1 MKSKLPET
9 PLDALN
15 ISGAL
20 RAAVKTIHTWADV
33 SGCWKYPS
41 KKAAGDFEDMSLIDK
56 IYWGYKSKNPITRA
70 EKGSG
75 LETFFKDNSAALT
88 LPGGFEKKQTVTF
101 GAAGDLI
108 KVPGLENS
116 QDKLYDD
123 VADLLFNNDI
133 SYANLESQLTNQD
146 LGAYTFS
153 AKETPPLCC
162 TTEQYNALRTH
173 RGKQLTVMHTACNHT
188 LDMGLEGLET
198 TLARLEEDNIMYL
211 GAHRAPGEQLKGQ
224 IIEKNGVKIGF
235 VAATYGLNGKTIP
248 EGKEY
253 MVNVVPF
260 HRKDPDGN
268 KTDISLLN
276 RQIFDCKEQKCDIII
291 ASLHWGYEYEF
302 FPRQAQVEMAHE
314 IIEMG
319 VDVIVS
325 HHAHV
330 IQPLEYYRPQRD
342 PGKTAIIA
350 YSLGNLTSS
359 FSAPH
364 IVLSA
369 ILNLTFVK
377 GTVNGKEKTF
387 IRDAKLT
394 PVVQTET
401 LAGDLPAIRIE
412 KLETLS
418 AKKNKPG
425 AEKDYISDIE
435 RYAAL
440 VSVKKA

>member
-41 KKAAGDFEDMSLIDK
+41 KKAAGDFEDMSLMDK
-56 IYWGYKSKNPITRA
+56 IYWGYKSKKPITRA

-75 LETFFKDNSAALT
+75 LESFFKSNTAPIT
-88 LPGGFEKKQTVTF
+88 LPEGFETKHTVTF

-108 KVPGLENS
+108 KVDGLENS
-116 QDKLYDD
+116 RDQLYEG
-123 VADLLFNNDI
+123 VTDLLFNNDI

-153 AKETPPLCC
+153 EKETPPLCC
-162 TTEQYNALRTH
+162 TKEQYDALKSH
-173 RGKQLTVMHTACNHT
+173 KGKQYSALHMACNHT

-198 TLARLEEDNIMYL
+198 TLAQLREDNIMEL
-211 GAHRAPGEQLKGQ
+211 GVNRDPGEQKKGR
-224 IIEKNGVKIGF
+224 IIEKNGLKIGF
-235 VAATYGLNGKTIP
+235 VSATYGLNGKTIP
-248 EGKEY
+248 QGKEY

-260 HRKDPDGN
+260 HHKDPSGN
-268 KTDISLLN
+268 KADISLLN

-302 FPRQAQVEMAHE
+302 FPRRAQVDMAHE

-319 VDVIVS
+319 VDAIVS

-330 IQPLEYYRPQRD
+330 LQPMEFYRPQRD
-342 PGKTAIIA
+342 PEKTAVIA

-364 IVLSA
+364 IVLNA

-377 GTVNGKEKTF
+377 GTVNGEEKAF
-387 IRDAKLT
+387 IQGAQLT
-394 PVVQTET
+394 PVVQVES
-401 LAGDLPAIRIE
+401 LDGDLPVLRIE

-418 AKKNKPG
+418 AKKSEPG
-425 AEKDYISDIE
+425 AEKDYISAIE

-440 VSVKKA
+440 VSGR

>member
-1 MKSKLPET
+1 MKSKLPAT
-9 PLDALN
+9 PMDALN
-15 ISGAL
+15 ISGTL
-20 RAAVKTIHTWADV
+20 RAAIKTIHTWANV
-33 SGCWKYPS
+33 SDCWKYPS
-41 KKAAGDFEDMSLIDK
+41 KKAAGDFEDMSLMDK
-56 IYWGYKSKNPITRA
+56 IYWGYKSKKPITRA

-75 LETFFKDNSAALT
+75 LETFFKDNPTALT
-88 LPGGFEKKQTVTF
+88 LPERFEKKHTVTF

-116 QDKLYDD
+116 QEMLYEG
-123 VADLLFNNDI
+123 VADLLFNKDI

-173 RGKQLTVMHTACNHT
+173 RGKQLTIMHAACNHT

-198 TLARLEEDNIMYL
+198 TLARLQEDNILYL

-224 IIEKNGVKIGF
+224 IIEKNGIRIGF
-235 VAATYGLNGKTIP
+235 VSATYGLNGKTIP

-253 MVNVVPF
+253 LVDVVPF
-260 HRKDPDGN
+260 HRKNLNGD
-268 KTDISLLN
+268 KVDISLLN
-276 RQIFDCKEQKCDIII
+276 HQIFYCKEQKCDIII

-342 PGKTAIIA
+342 PGKTAVIA

-369 ILNLTFVK
+369 ILNLTFIK
-377 GTVNGKEKTF
+377 GILKGDKQTF
-387 IRDAKLT
+387 IHDAKLT
-394 PVVQTET
+394 PVVQVES
-401 LAGDLPAIRIE
+401 LEGDLPVLCIE

-418 AKKNKPG
+418 AKKNEPG
-425 AEKDYISDIE
+425 AEKDYISAIE
-435 RYAAL
+435 KYATL
-440 VSVKKA
+440 VSVKNV

>member
-41 KKAAGDFEDMSLIDK
+41 KKAAGDFEDMSLMDK
-56 IYWGYKSKNPITRA
+56 MYWGYKSKKPITRA
-70 EKGSG
+70 EKDSG
-75 LETFFKDNSAALT
+75 LETFFKTNTAPIT
-88 LPGGFEKKQTVTF
+88 LPEGFETKHTVTF

-108 KVPGLENS
+108 KVDGLENS
-116 QDKLYDD
+116 RDQLYEG
-123 VADLLFNNDI
+123 VTDLLFNNDI

-153 AKETPPLCC
+153 EKETPPLCC
-162 TTEQYNALRTH
+162 TKEQYDALKSCK
-173 RGKQLTVMHTACNHT
+173 GKQYSVLHAACNHT

-198 TLARLEEDNIMYL
+198 TLAKLQEDNILAL
-211 GAHRAPGEQLKGQ
+211 GVNREPGEQQKGR

-235 VAATYGLNGKTIP
+235 VSATYGLNGKAVP
-248 EGKEY
+248 QGKEY
-253 MVNVVPF
+253 MVTVVPF
-260 HRKDPDGN
+260 HRQNPDGK

-276 RQIFDCKEQKCDIII
+276 RQIFFCKEQKCDIII

-330 IQPLEYYRPQRD
+330 IQPMEFYRPQRD
-342 PGKTAIIA
+342 PGKTAVIA

-369 ILNLTFVK
+369 ILNLTFAK
-377 GTVNGKEKTF
+377 GTVNSEEKTF

-401 LAGDLPAIRIE
+401 LTGDLPAIRIE

-418 AKKNKPG
+418 AKKSEPG
-425 AEKDYISDIE
+425 AAKDYISAIE

-440 VSVKKA
+440 VSGR

>member
-1 MKSKLPET
+1 MKSKLPAT
-9 PLDALN
+9 PMDALN

-20 RAAVKTIHTWADV
+20 RAAIKMIHTWADV

-41 KKAAGDFEDMSLIDK
+41 GKAAGDFEDMSLMDK
-56 IYWGYKSKNPITRA
+56 IYWGYKSKKPITRA

-75 LETFFKDNSAALT
+75 LETFFKNNTAVLT
-88 LPGGFEKKQTVTF
+88 LPEGFETKHTVTF

-116 QDKLYDD
+116 QEMLYEG
-123 VADLLFNNDI
+123 VADLLFDKDI

-162 TTEQYNALRTH
+162 TTEQYDALRTH
-173 RGKQLTVMHTACNHT
+173 RGKQLAVMHMACNHT

-198 TLARLEEDNIMYL
+198 TLARLQENNILAL
-211 GAHRAPGEQLKGQ
+211 GVNREPGEQQKGR
-224 IIEKNGVKIGF
+224 IIEKNGVRIGF
-235 VAATYGLNGKTIP
+235 VSATYGLNGKNIP
-248 EGKEY
+248 EGKDY

-260 HRKDPDGN
+260 HRQNPDGD
-268 KTDISLLN
+268 KADISLLN
-276 RQIFDCKEQKCDIII
+276 QQIFFCKEQKCDIII

-330 IQPLEYYRPQRD
+330 IQPMEFYRPQRD
-342 PGKTAIIA
+342 PGKTAVIA

-377 GTVNGKEKTF
+377 GAVNGEEKIF

-394 PVVQTET
+394 PVLQMET
-401 LAGDLPAIRIE
+401 LSGDLPAIRIE

-418 AKKNKPG
+418 ARKG
-425 AEKDYISDIE
+425 ETGVEKDYISAIE
-435 RYAAL
+435 KYAAL
-440 VSVKKA
+440 VSGR